1 MSNLANLVKKEN
13 IFWQYLIWQF
23 FEVPKG
29 ILKAWRNF
37 LKFYLINYFSIPLL
51 IETFFAHWRRYRWF
65 YPKGFDVGQYFEVFF
80 SNFISRI
87 LGAVMRSFLIII
99 GISVE
104 IFIIF
109 IGFFI
114 LLGWFLLPV
123 LLIFGLYYG
132 FRILF

>member
-1 MSNLANLVKKEN
+1 MEKLGLRQN
-13 IFWQYLIWQF
+13 IFLQWVIWQF
-23 FEVPKG
+23 FEVPG
-29 ILKAWRNF
+29 NILKAWWNF

-51 IETFFAHWRRYRWF
+51 FETFFAHWRRYRWF

-80 SNFISRI
+80 SNLISRI

-99 GISVE
+99 GILVE

-114 LLGWFLLPV
+114 FLGWFLLPI
-123 LLIFGLYYG
+123 LLILGLYYG

>member
-29 ILKAWRNF
+29 ILKTWWNF